1 MPARFLQWG
10 QPPWALRAMGLL
22 MLTAALGVHAARVTD
37 ITPRPAVKAAAW
49 DTEPMA
55 PQRAPRAFGG
65 RYANAAALE
74 DPQALSRHLAGC
86 SMEFWRTMA
95 REQGPLLILKPAED

>member
-1 MPARFLQWG
+1 MKHP
-10 QPPWALRAMGLL
+10 
-22 MLTAALGVHAARVTD
+22 VTD

-49 DTEPMA
+49 GTEPMA

-74 DPQALSRHLAGC
+74 DPQTLSRHLAGC

-95 REQGPLLILKPAED
+95 REQGPMVLGEPQDR